1 MAAYSGKNGTVTGP
15 TGVTVVTKFSATHK
29 GAVTTFG
36 HSGGSGWKAAVDGT
50 EEVAGD
56 IEGKVSGT
64 TPIQRGTSVA
74 IVLNTGQL
82 RLSGNAM
89 ISEVAYECDI
99 DTGAPVSFK
108 ASFVSDG
115 VWTIGA

>member
-15 TGVTVVTKFSATHK
+15 AGVTIVTKFSAVHK

-36 HSGGSGWKAAVDGT
+36 HSGSQGWKSAVDGA
-50 EEVAGD
+50 EEVTGD
-56 IEGKVSGT
+56 IEGKVDGE
-64 TPIQRGTSVA
+64 TPIARGTSVA
-74 IVLNTGQL
+74 LSLDTGGVA
-82 RLSGNAM
+82 LSGNAM
-89 ISEVAYECDI
+89 ITEVSYECDI

-115 VWTIGA
+115 VWTIG

>member
-15 TGVTVVTKFSATHK
+15 AGVTIVTKFSAVHK

-36 HSGGSGWKAAVDGT
+36 HSGSLGWKSAVDGT
-50 EEVAGD
+50 EEVIGD
-56 IEGKVSGT
+56 IEGKVDGE
-64 TPIQRGTSVA
+64 TPIARGTSVA
-74 IVLNTGQL
+74 LSLDTGGVA
-82 RLSGNAM
+82 LSGNAM
-89 ISEVAYECDI
+89 ITEVSYECDI

-115 VWTIGA
+115 VWTIG